1 VSKRL
6 ELSDLV
12 QFQPPL
18 DADEGVLLGY
28 ATGRAIA
35 DRRLILGPGAHL
47 RSGTVLY
54 EGSIIGADFQ
64 TGHNVV
70 VREENR
76 IGDHVAVWSNSVI
89 DYGCVIGNRVKI
101 HTGVYVAQFTVIEED
116 AFLAPGVTITN
127 DIHPGCPE
135 SKRCMKGPTIGRGAQ
150 IGGHVTLLPYVC
162 IGEQA
167 LIGAGSVVTKD
178 IPARAVA
185 YGNPARIVG
194 TIDDLDCT
202 TGLMNKKPYAR

>member
-1 VSKRL
+1 VSGPVVMSGAVEIQLPL
-6 ELSDLV
+6 EA
-12 QFQPPL
+12 
-18 DADEGVLLGY
+18 DAGVLLGY
-28 ATGRAIA
+28 PTGRAIA
-35 DRRLILGPGAHL
+35 DRRLVLGTCARL
-47 RSGTVLY
+47 RSGTILY
-54 EGSIIGADFQ
+54 EGSVIGADFQ

-89 DYGCVIGNRVKI
+89 DYGCVIGNQVKI
-101 HTGVYVAQFTVIEED
+101 HTGVYVAQFTVIEDD
-116 AFLAPGVTITN
+116 AFLAPGVIVTN

-135 SKRCMKGPTIGRGAQ
+135 SKRCMRGPTIRRGAQ
-150 IGGHVTLLPYVC
+150 IGGNVTLLPYVE
-162 IGEQA
+162 IGEHA

-194 TIDDLDCT
+194 TIDELDCI
-202 TGLMNKKPYAR
+202 TGLVDKPYAR

>member
-1 VSKRL
+1 VS
-6 ELSDLV
+6 EAPALSDLV

-18 DADEGVLLGY
+18 EADEGVLLGY
-28 ATGRAIA
+28 PTGRAVA
-35 DRRLILGPGAHL
+35 DRRLILGPGARL

-54 EGSIIGADFQ
+54 EGSVIGADFQ

-76 IGDHVAVWSNSVI
+76 IGDHVAVWSNSVV

-101 HTGVYVAQFTVIEED
+101 HTGVYVAQFTVIEDD
-116 AFLAPGVTITN
+116 AFLAPGVIITN

-135 SKRCMKGPTIGRGAQ
+135 SKRCMRGPTIRRGAQ
-150 IGGHVTLLPYVC
+150 IGGHVTLLPYIS

-185 YGNPARIVG
+185 YGNPARVVA
-194 TIDDLDCT
+194 TIDDLDCVK
-202 TGLMNKKPYAR
+202 GLVDKPYAR